1 MPMSVNYEKK
11 TAANIEELKER
22 MKIFHDSEDY
32 NLQRILDTSEKD
44 VLSLV
49 GEDAKNDLRTIEL
62 IYERSR
68 YVYYDSLEFFYDN
81 FQEQILNISLAYAD
95 LGGDDDGD

>member
-1 MPMSVNYEKK
+1 M
-11 TAANIEELKER
+11 EELEVQLSLSAFKKR
-22 MKIFHDSEDY
+22 MKIFHDSEDE
-32 NLQRILDTSEKD
+32 NLMRILKTSQVD

-49 GEDAKNDLRTIEL
+49 GDDAIDDERTIEL

-81 FQEQILNISLAYAD
+81 FQEQILNLSLQYYE
-95 LGGDDDGD
+95 LEEGGSNGD

>member
-1 MPMSVNYEKK
+1 MVEIKVTLDDFKK
-11 TAANIEELKER
+11 R
-22 MKIFHDSEDY
+22 MKIFHDSEDD

-49 GEDAKNDLRTIEL
+49 GEEAKNDLRTIEL

-81 FQEQILNISLAYAD
+81 FQEQILNISLGYAD